1 MWMVRVDMM
10 KSVIELAKNGNVVVD
25 AEHAGA
31 VCAMAQSD
39 GIIACG
45 GALIK
50 RNDGGSDK
58 VLYVEQPAPAWVS
71 LVEELTRDKWVEV
84 APAMV
89 EDFVRAC
96 RVLGVCVHGGAIVER
111 DGVILQ
117 GFYIE

>member
-31 VCAMAQSD
+31 VCAMAQSV

-50 RNDGGSDK
+50 C
-58 VLYVEQPAPAWVS
+58 
-71 LVEELTRDKWVEV
+71 
-84 APAMV
+84 
-89 EDFVRAC
+89 RAARA
-96 RVLGVCVHGGAIVER
+96 RVGVVGR
-111 DGVILQ
+111 GVDAR
-117 GFYIE
+117 